1 MPQYVLTRGGDE
13 RVADVAPLGD
23 GLYAVTID
31 GRAVT
36 VDARI
41 VEESV
46 CSFIAD
52 GTCYEVHFSRERD
65 VYTLLIGGEHYE
77 VAARN
82 RRVRAAFSAGGR
94 MLTGRQVV
102 QAPMPGRVV
111 RVLVERGSSVKAGDP
126 LLVLEAMKMENQ
138 LRSPV
143 DGVVAELEVV
153 AGQVVATGDKLVVVE

>member
-1 MPQYVLTRGGDE
+1 
-13 RVADVAPLGD
+13 VAPLGED
-23 GLYAVTID
+23 LYAVTVD

-46 CSFIAD
+46 CSFIVD
-52 GTCYEVHFSRERD
+52 GSCYEVHFSRDRD
-65 VYTLLIGGEHYE
+65 VYTLLIGGEHYQ

-82 RRVRAAFSAGGR
+82 RRVRAAYSAGAR
-94 MLTGRQVV
+94 LLTGRQVI

-111 RVLVERGSSVKAGDP
+111 RVLVDSGAAVKAGDP
-126 LLVLEAMKMENQ
+126 LLVLEAMKMENR

-143 DGVVAELEVV
+143 DGVIAELEVV

>member
-1 MPQYVLTRGGDE
+1 MPQYMLTRGADE

-23 GLYAVTID
+23 DLYAVTID
-31 GRAVT
+31 GRSVT

-46 CSFIAD
+46 CSFIVD
-52 GTCYEVHFSRERD
+52 GSCYEVHFSRDRD
-65 VYTLLIGGEHYE
+65 VYTLLIGGEHYA

-82 RRVRAAFSAGGR
+82 RRVRAAFSAGAR
-94 MLTGRQVV
+94 LLTGRQVV

-111 RVLVERGSSVKAGDP
+111 RVLVEPGSAVKAGDP

-143 DGVVAELEVV
+143 DGVVAELDVV
-153 AGQVVATGDKLVVVE
+153 AGQVVATGDKLAVVE